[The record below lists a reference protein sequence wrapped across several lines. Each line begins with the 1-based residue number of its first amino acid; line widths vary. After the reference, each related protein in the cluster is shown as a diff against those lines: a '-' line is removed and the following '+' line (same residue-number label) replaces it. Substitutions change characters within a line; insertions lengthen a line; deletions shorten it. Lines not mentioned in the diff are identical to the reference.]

1 MLKKMS
7 TLLFGIVILSTYFFG
22 VPGQDAD
29 VKPVK
34 LTIEEF
40 ETKAGDLVDQ
50 MVEIEGTV
58 VHVCRHGGKRLF
70 MIGEKPEPQ
79 IKVTTGDKI
88 SAFDVKLEGS
98 DIVAEG
104 ILRELRVDEA
114 YLDQLEKNARESA
127 EKARNEDRQGHD
139 LHRHQDPLKS
149 INNMRERLKK
159 SGKDYLSFFSVECS
173 AYKVKQD

>member
-7 TLLFGIVILSTYFFG
+7 TLLFGMAILSTYFFG
-22 VPGQDAD
+22 VPGQDVD

-34 LTIEEF
+34 LPVEEF

-58 VHVCRHGGKRLF
+58 IHVCRYGGKRLF
-70 MIGEKPEPQ
+70 LIGEKSKPQ
-79 IKVTTGDKI
+79 IKVTTSNKI
-88 SAFDVKLEGS
+88 SAFDAKLEGS
-98 DIVAEG
+98 DIIAEG
-104 ILRELRVDEA
+104 ILREFRVDEA

-127 EKARNEDRQGHD
+127 EKALNEDRQGHD

-149 INNMRERLKK
+149 INNMREQLKK

-173 AYKVKQD
+173 AYKVKED